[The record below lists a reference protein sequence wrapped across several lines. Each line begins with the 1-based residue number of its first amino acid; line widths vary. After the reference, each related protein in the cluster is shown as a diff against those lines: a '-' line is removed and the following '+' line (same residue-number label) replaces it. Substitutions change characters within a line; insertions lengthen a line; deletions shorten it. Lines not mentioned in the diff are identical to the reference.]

1 MNIRVEDMTI
11 EDMTFRELDNLT
23 ADYANVNFEKAWKE
37 LIKRIELA
45 KIDDDMMMKIVEEN
59 MGLLSKFAYKYS
71 KIATTSDYEDCLSIA
86 KFGLI
91 KAVQTFDTNKR
102 CKFSKW
108 LYINIQAAFRQFMF
122 REVTHINNA
131 RSTLA
136 LTNDEF
142 EFANN
147 TVQEYSIDNGED
159 VFENIS
165 NHLAV
170 DLVKKTMQEKLT
182 PKEAKAIELK
192 YFKDMKQ
199 REACKV
205 MGISQNNFNST
216 CESGR
221 RKIKLHCRN
230 KIQF

>member
-1 MNIRVEDMTI
+1 MNIRVEDMT
-11 EDMTFRELDNLT
+11 FRELDDLT
-23 ADYANVNFEKAWKE
+23 GDYTNVNFEEAWKE

-91 KAVQTFDTNKR
+91 KAVKTFNVNKR

-108 LYINIQAAFRQFMF
+108 LYINIQASFRQFMF
-122 REVTHINNA
+122 REVTHINSS
-131 RSTLA
+131 RSTLT

-142 EFANN
+142 EFASNSI
-147 TVQEYSIDNGED
+147 QEYLIDDGKD
-159 VFENIS
+159 VFESIS

-199 REACKV
+199 REACKA

-216 CESGR
+216 CEAGR
-221 RKIKLHCRN
+221 NKIKLWCKN
-230 KIQF
+230 KIEF